1 MLKQVICI
9 CLGLSLLAC
18 TEVPAPV
25 SEPLPSGNRTIDEL
39 RTLDQAKRAF
49 RTVAARVEPVAEAEC
64 ARRTRGVNCDFRI
77 VVDRA
82 PNVPP
87 NAFQTLD
94 ETGRPVIVFTESLL
108 ASARNID
115 ELAFVMG
122 HETAHH
128 IEGHLTRQRQA
139 AIIGASISAAI
150 ATRAGASVEG
160 VRRATE
166 FGGAIGARA
175 YSKDFELEAD
185 ALGTVITAQAG
196 FRPVRGAEFFNRIP
210 DPGDQFLGTH
220 PPNAQRIATVRRV
233 AAGL

>member
-1 MLKQVICI
+1 MLKKILCL

-18 TEVPAPV
+18 TEAPAPA
-25 SEPLPSGNRTIDEL
+25 LPQTARTTVDEL

-49 RTVAARVEPVAEAEC
+49 RTVVARVEPVAESEC
-64 ARRTRGVNCDFRI
+64 ARLTRGVNCDFRI

-82 PNVPP
+82 PGVPP

-128 IEGHLTRQRQA
+128 IEGHLLRQREA

-185 ALGTVITAQAG
+185 ALGTVITAKAG
-196 FRPVRGAEFFNRIP
+196 FKPVRGAEFFNRIP

-220 PPNAQRIATVRRV
+220 PPNAQRLATVRRV